1 MKEREGTKGER
12 SEWRIG
18 KEEGWGRGCAP
29 QVRRLTGQG
38 AAGAGW
44 QGRLSGASSAM
55 AGQREKRRGGGVR
68 RREERRRKGGGVAR
82 RSYGQGV
89 AGDQAGNARRT
100 QEEGVVKGKEEEK
113 GEEEG
118 QERAAEMKR
127 GGARRWCDLPVC
139 QM

>member
-55 AGQREKRRGGGVR
+55 AGQREKRRVGGVRRREESR

-89 AGDQAGNARRT
+89 ADDKACNAIRT
-100 QEEGVVKGKEEEK
+100 QEEVVVKENEEEK
-113 GEEEG
+113 EEEEG
-118 QERAAEMKR
+118 QERAA
-127 GGARRWCDLPVC
+127 
-139 QM
+139 